1 MRILDKIRLLAEYSP
16 LLAIAQ
22 DILAEQDPYKR
33 TLIAFQAIDW
43 VANRTETDIDDKVIH
58 HVKAVLG
65 TEEGREAF
73 NAAVDAIREVIDSL
87 QKEGDE

>member
-1 MRILDKIRLLAEYSP
+1 MRIIDKIRLLAEYSP

-43 VANRTETDIDDKVIH
+43 VANRTETEIDDKVVH
-58 HVKAVLG
+58 HIKAVLG
-65 TEEGREAF
+65 SEEGREAF
-73 NAAVDAIREVIDSL
+73 NAAVEGVRELIESMNG
-87 QKEGDE
+87 GDE

>member
-1 MRILDKIRLLAEYSP
+1 MRIIDKIRLLAEYSP

-43 VANRTETDIDDKVIH
+43 VADRTETDIDDNIVH
-58 HVKAVLG
+58 HIKAVLG
-65 TEEGREAF
+65 SEEGREAF
-73 NAAVDAIREVIDSL
+73 NAAVEGVRELIENL
-87 QKEGDE
+87 TGGDE

>member
-1 MRILDKIRLLAEYSP
+1 MRIIEKIRLLAEYSP

-43 VANRTETDIDDKVIH
+43 VADRTETDIDDTVIH
-58 HVKAVLG
+58 HLKAVLG

-73 NAAVDAIREVIDSL
+73 NAAVEAIRELIESL
-87 QKEGDE
+87 NGGDE